1 MTNSLSN
8 PRAALICARLN
19 LRSARRLLQQGSSTS
34 AISALYD
41 SVLFGMH
48 YYIARHADCA
58 NDNPADAIGLF
69 HTLAHAGVFDDQH
82 AFNRLSLIVERAL
95 WQGSAAFDANATL
108 VEVEEMLTKLGVMKS
123 KRDQVYR
130 TTHSERMVTPAIE

>member
-1 MTNSLSN
+1 MSTYGQIVTINVFD
-8 PRAALICARLN
+8 PRVALICARLN
-19 LRSARRLLQQGSSTS
+19 LRRAKRLLQQGSSTS

-48 YYIARHADCA
+48 YYIARHENCA
-58 NDNPADAIGLF
+58 NANPADAIGLF
-69 HTLAHAGVFDDQH
+69 HTLAHAGVFENPQ

-95 WQGSAAFDANATL
+95 WHGAASFDANAIL

-123 KRDQVYR
+123 KGRSGIS
-130 TTHSERMVTPAIE
+130 H